1 MFALRPVAFS
11 IINHVVI
18 LEFVNSMLSDEY

>member
-11 IINHVVI
+11 IINNVVI